1 MGLKYQSQ
9 LSFCRFFTFKYSKE
23 LHSAL
28 ESQEKN
34 ANLGEEASSG
44 AKQNILLIF
53 FSKARQ
59 KGYYWTCGVKKMF
72 KKR

>member
-28 ESQEKN
+28 ESEEKN
-34 ANLGEEASSG
+34 ANLGEASSG

-53 FSKARQ
+53 FNKAGQ
-59 KGYYWTCGVKKMF
+59 KGSYWTCGVKKMF